1 MGVSAPPVLPLRIET
16 ARLVLRPTR
25 AGDVERAFEIRSD
38 WDVARMLSRAS
49 FPPDREEMG
58 RWFADH
64 EREWKAGEAYRFAVE
79 RNGCLIGITDIGE
92 IADGVGELGYWFEKA
107 SWGNGYAAEA
117 ARAVVRFG
125 FEEAGLVRLK
135 AGHAIDNPAS
145 GRILARAGFRPV
157 DIVQRNSLS
166 RDGVVTVRRYVLEAR
181 PRSA

>member
-1 MGVSAPPVLPLRIET
+1 MGGDALLVLPRPIT
-16 ARLVLRPTR
+16 TDRLVLRPTR
-25 AGDVERAFEIRSD
+25 AEDVERAFEIRSD

-49 FPPDREEMG
+49 FPPDREKMG

-79 RNGCLIGITDIGE
+79 RAGRLIGITDIGE

-107 SWGNGYAAEA
+107 SWGNGYASEA

-125 FEEAGLVRLK
+125 FEEAGLLRIK

-145 GRILARAGFRPV
+145 GRILTRTGFRPV
-157 DIVQRNSLS
+157 DVVQRDSLS
-166 RDGVVTVRRYVLEAR
+166 RGGIVTVRRYVLEATL
-181 PRSA
+181 RSA